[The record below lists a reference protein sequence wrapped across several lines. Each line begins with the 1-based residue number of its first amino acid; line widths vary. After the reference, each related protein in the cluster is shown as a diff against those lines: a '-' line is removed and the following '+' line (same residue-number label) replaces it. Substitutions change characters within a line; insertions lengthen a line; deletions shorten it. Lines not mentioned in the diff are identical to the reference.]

1 MSEHSRNRMYPATE
15 QDLQLVRDELAKL
28 LKTVHFANSKRYPA
42 LLIYVVEKT
51 LAGKSDELKER
62 ILGIEV
68 FHRSSDYDTNSDTV
82 VRVAAGEV
90 RKRLALVYHE
100 SESEH
105 PIHITLP
112 AGSYVPEFFRSD
124 SHHKSTHLDPVAP
137 TTDHQ
142 IPQPLFDES
151 TPGAA
156 STWFRTSPWKGWKP
170 AVALALV
177 ALAVG
182 IASLF
187 VHFRTSNRQTSV
199 DLFWQPVHA
208 SPNPVIICPGALV
221 RSANT
226 PSGMVLAKR
235 TDDYP
240 FTSIATTVS
249 LADVV
254 RSFSTN
260 QTKFIVQ
267 PASTTTLADMREHPV
282 VLIAAYSNEW
292 TGRIQNDLRYRFAP
306 EPARQIYD
314 AVKPSIIWMRPADL
328 PLNEEDDFGVVARFH
343 SKLTD
348 NLVVLIA
355 GIGKNATEAA
365 AQFVTTPR
373 YLDLLNQQ
381 SKDWA
386 SKDVEVVLKVK
397 VIDGKNGAPTV
408 EAVYVW

>member
-1 MSEHSRNRMYPATE
+1 MYPATE
-15 QDLQLVRDELAKL
+15 RDRQLIREELAIL

-105 PIHITLP
+105 AIQITLP
-112 AGSYVPEFFRSD
+112 AGSYVPEFFLRD
-124 SHHKSTHLDPVAP
+124 SRQQPTLPVSVAP
-137 TTDHQ
+137 VTDQQ
-142 IPQPLFDES
+142 IPQSLIDEPTTGVPS
-151 TPGAA
+151 I
-156 STWFRTSPWKGWKP
+156 WFRTPRWKGWKP
-170 AVALALV
+170 AAALTLMALV
-177 ALAVG
+177 VG
-182 IASLF
+182 FAFLFRAS
-187 VHFRTSNRQTSV
+187 HRKTSV
-199 DLFWQPVHA
+199 DLFWQPVQA
-208 SPNPVIICPGALV
+208 SLNPVIICPGALV
-221 RSANT
+221 RSADT
-226 PSGMVLAKR
+226 PSGMMLAKR

-249 LADVV
+249 LADIV
-254 RSFSTN
+254 RSFSMN

-314 AVKPSIIWMRPADL
+314 AAKPSIIWMRPAAL

-348 NLVVLIA
+348 NLVFLIA

-386 SKDVEVVLKVK
+386 SKNVEVVLKVK

>member
-1 MSEHSRNRMYPATE
+1 MYPVTE
-15 QDLQLVRDELAKL
+15 QDRQLIRDELGKL

-42 LLIYVVEKT
+42 LLGYVVEKT
-51 LAGKSDELKER
+51 LAGRSEELKER

-100 SESEH
+100 GESEH
-105 PIHITLP
+105 RIHITLP
-112 AGSYVPEFFRSD
+112 AGSYVPEFFHSD
-124 SHHKSTHLDPVAP
+124 SQQKPTFPVP
-137 TTDHQ
+137 VVRVTDQQ
-142 IPQPLFDES
+142 IAQPLFDEP
-151 TPGAA
+151 TAGAA
-156 STWFRTSPWKGWKP
+156 STWFKTPSWKGWKP
-170 AVALALV
+170 AAALTLMALV
-177 ALAVG
+177 VG
-182 IASLF
+182 FAFL
-187 VHFRTSNRQTSV
+187 FRTSHRKTSV
-199 DLFWQPVHA
+199 DLFWQPVQA
-208 SPNPVIICPGALV
+208 SLNPVILCPGALV
-221 RSANT
+221 RSADK

-254 RSFSTN
+254 RSLSMN
-260 QTKFIVQ
+260 QTEFIVQ

-292 TGRIQNDLRYRFAP
+292 TGRLQSDLRYRFAP

-314 AVKPSIIWMRPADL
+314 AVKPSITWMRPAEL
-328 PLNEEDDFGVVARFH
+328 PLNEEDDFGIVARFH

-397 VIDGKNGAPTV
+397 VIDGKNGALTV
-408 EAVYVW
+408 EAVHVW

>member
-1 MSEHSRNRMYPATE
+1 MYPVTE
-15 QDLQLVRDELAKL
+15 QDRQSIRDELGKL

-42 LLIYVVEKT
+42 LLIYVVERT
-51 LAGKSDELKER
+51 LAGKSEELKER

-105 PIHITLP
+105 PIQITLP
-112 AGSYVPEFFRSD
+112 AGSYVPEFFRGD
-124 SHHKSTHLDPVAP
+124 SLQKQQKLTPSVSVAGI
-137 TTDHQ
+137 TDQQ
-142 IPQPLFDES
+142 IPQPLIDE
-151 TPGAA
+151 PAAGAA
-156 STWFRTSPWKGWKP
+156 STWLRTPWWKGWRP
-170 AVALALV
+170 VAALMLMTLV
-177 ALAVG
+177 VGFALLFR
-182 IASLF
+182 ASR
-187 VHFRTSNRQTSV
+187 HKTSV
-199 DLFWQPVHA
+199 DLFWQPVQA
-208 SPNPVIICPGALV
+208 SRNPVIICPGALV
-221 RSANT
+221 RSVDS

-254 RSFSTN
+254 RWFSRN
-260 QTKFIVQ
+260 QTEFIVQ

-306 EPARQIYD
+306 GPARQIYD
-314 AVKPSIIWMRPADL
+314 AVKPSTTWMRPADL
-328 PLNEEDDFGVVARFH
+328 PLNEEDDFGIVARFH

-348 NLVVLIA
+348 NLVFLIA

-386 SKDVEVVLKVK
+386 SKNVEVVLKVK
-397 VIDGKNGAPTV
+397 VIDGKNGPPTV
-408 EAVYVW
+408 EAVYTW

>member
-1 MSEHSRNRMYPATE
+1 MYPVTE
-15 QDLQLVRDELAKL
+15 QDRQLIRDELGKL

-42 LLIYVVEKT
+42 LLIYVVERT
-51 LAGKSDELKER
+51 LAGKSEELKER

-100 SESEH
+100 NESEH

-112 AGSYVPEFFRSD
+112 AGSYIPEFFRSD
-124 SHHKSTHLDPVAP
+124 SLQKPTLPVPVTRVTDQQIAQPPIDEP
-137 TTDHQ
+137 TA
-142 IPQPLFDES
+142 
-151 TPGAA
+151 GAA
-156 STWFRTSPWKGWKP
+156 SIWFKTPSWKGWR
-170 AVALALV
+170 LV
-177 ALAVG
+177 AALMLMTLVVG
-182 IASLF
+182 FAFLFRAS
-187 VHFRTSNRQTSV
+187 HRKTSV
-199 DLFWQPVHA
+199 DLFWQPVRA
-208 SPNPVIICPGALV
+208 SLNPVIICPGALV
-221 RSANT
+221 RSADK

-254 RSFSTN
+254 RSFSMN
-260 QTKFIVQ
+260 QTEFIVQ

-292 TGRIQNDLRYRFAP
+292 TGRLQNDLRYRFAP

-314 AVKPSIIWMRPADL
+314 AVKPSITWMRPAEL
-328 PLNEEDDFGVVARFH
+328 PLNEEDDFGIVARFH

-355 GIGKNATEAA
+355 GIGKNATQAA

-408 EAVYVW
+408 EAIYVW

>member
-1 MSEHSRNRMYPATE
+1 MSEYSENRMYPATE
-15 QDLQLVRDELAKL
+15 PDRQLIRDELAKL

-42 LLIYVVEKT
+42 LLIYVVEQT

-68 FHRSSDYDTNSDTV
+68 FHRPSDYDTNSDTV

-124 SHHKSTHLDPVAP
+124 SH
-137 TTDHQ
+137 Q
-142 IPQPLFDES
+142 IPAPPVPIDPTFDQQTLQPLFNES
-151 TPGAA
+151 IADAA
-156 STWFRTSPWKGWKP
+156 STSFRTSQWKGWKS
-170 AVALALV
+170 AALFTLMV
-177 ALAVG
+177 LAVG
-182 IASLF
+182 VAFLL
-187 VHFRTSNRQTSV
+187 VHFWVSNRRTSV
-199 DLFWQPVHA
+199 DLFWQPVRA
-208 SPNPVIICPGALV
+208 SLTPVIICPGALV
-221 RSANT
+221 RSANS

-254 RSFSTN
+254 KWFSIN
-260 QTKFIVQ
+260 QTKFMVQ
-267 PASTTTLADMREHPV
+267 PASTTTLVDMREHPV

-314 AVKPSIIWMRPADL
+314 AVKPSTTWMRPADL

-365 AQFVTTPR
+365 AQFATTPR

-386 SKDVEVVLKVK
+386 SKNVEVVLKVK

>member
-1 MSEHSRNRMYPATE
+1 MYPATE
-15 QDLQLVRDELAKL
+15 QDRQLIRDELGKL

-42 LLIYVVEKT
+42 LLGYVVEKT
-51 LAGKSDELKER
+51 LAGKAEELKER

-100 SESEH
+100 GESEH
-105 PIHITLP
+105 LIHITLP

-124 SHHKSTHLDPVAP
+124 SQQQQKLTPPVPVPLITNQQTLIDEPTSTR
-137 TTDHQ
+137 
-142 IPQPLFDES
+142 
-151 TPGAA
+151 
-156 STWFRTSPWKGWKP
+156 FRTPSWKGWKL
-170 AVALALV
+170 ATALTLMALV
-177 ALAVG
+177 VG
-182 IASLF
+182 FAFLF
-187 VHFRTSNRQTSV
+187 RASNRKTSV
-199 DLFWQPVHA
+199 DLFWQPVQA
-208 SPNPVIICPGALV
+208 SLNPVIICPGALV
-221 RSANT
+221 RSADS

-254 RSFSTN
+254 RSFSMN

-314 AVKPSIIWMRPADL
+314 AVKPSIKWMRPAEL
-328 PLNEEDDFGVVARFH
+328 PLNEEDDFGIVARFH
-343 SKLTD
+343 SRLTD